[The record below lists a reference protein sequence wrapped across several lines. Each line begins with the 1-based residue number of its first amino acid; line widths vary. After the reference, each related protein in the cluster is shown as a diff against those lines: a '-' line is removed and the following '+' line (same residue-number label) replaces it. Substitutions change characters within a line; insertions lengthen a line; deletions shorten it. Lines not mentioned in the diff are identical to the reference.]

1 MAFFEDDRI
10 LDMTDEEIKRS
21 VLGAADQKA
30 QIKIVADLN
39 ATTEEVIRKRLRAQ
53 GVDLRSLRGA
63 VKKHIAERKRKY
75 KKPEVIPAPPKPGKL
90 PTISDAIAVIKA
102 EIAEINRQQYEL
114 DMRKADLYHT
124 IWDMLGEVER

>member
-30 QIKIVADLN
+30 QIKIVAELN
-39 ATTEEVIRKRLRAQ
+39 ATTEGVIKDKLKAQ

-63 VKKHIAERKRKY
+63 VKKQHTERKPY

-114 DMRKADLYHT
+114 DMRKADLYRT